1 MRAKFAFIVGLAI
14 GYVFGT
20 RAGRERY
27 EQIKRAAQTLWD
39 SPGVRRGR
47 EQVGGYAADVRANV
61 QDSVLDA
68 GKSFI
73 QALADFAKTRA
84 PGASA
89 PTQSPAPAS
98 ENADAANEPKAPTKP
113 SSASSTAK
121 KPSPRAKKPASKGT
135 EAK

>member
-73 QALADFAKTRA
+73 QALADLAKTRA

-89 PTQSPAPAS
+89 PTQSQAPAS
-98 ENADAANEPKAPTKP
+98 ENADAAYEPKAPTKP

-121 KPSPRAKKPASKGT
+121 KPASRAKKPASKGT